1 MEQPVTSRMLR
12 YGRRAAVNGIPP
24 RDQPSTSSLQNGDWT
39 FHIPIS
45 LPDELSSTQE
55 ESECLTR
62 KNKRNRPHVENKL
75 RENHTESTGET
86 LPLINEE
93 SPDENLSSDKKR
105 RRIADESEDSPSNIT
120 TNTNE
125 QIAVGSQGLSPTR
138 SQEDVIILGD
148 VQVARP
154 EVIDLEHL
162 PTIRQGGSVVV
173 DLTNDAN
180 LHDSNV
186 VDLTRDNSSDSS
198 FDTNPVIVC
207 VNQIYHRDPAHR
219 LPSCRFESFPSLLD
233 TAFNA
238 VTRSTCNDEVQEVS
252 NIDANSTQDSS
263 LDSSSS
269 SPKEQKNYDIT
280 CPICMDDDKA
290 IKRRKCQLMSTT
302 CGHVFCDKCIRSAV
316 QLQRRCP
323 TCRKK
328 LSLKQLHAIFL

>member
-39 FHIPIS
+39 FHLPIS

-62 KNKRNRPHVENKL
+62 KNKRNRPNVENKL

-86 LPLINEE
+86 LPLINE

-105 RRIADESEDSPSNIT
+105 RRIADDSEDSPSNIT
-120 TNTNE
+120 TNINE

-263 LDSSSS
+263 LNSSSS

-290 IKRRKCQLMSTT
+290 IKRRKSQLMSTT